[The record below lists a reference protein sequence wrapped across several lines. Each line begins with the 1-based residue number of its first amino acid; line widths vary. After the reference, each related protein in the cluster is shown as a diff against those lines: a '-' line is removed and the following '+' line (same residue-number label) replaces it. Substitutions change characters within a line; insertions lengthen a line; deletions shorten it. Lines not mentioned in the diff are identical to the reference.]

1 MSNVRAAPTAEPDAE
16 AGKPNQRQQQKEA
29 SRRKILDAGIGL
41 FSLKGFEGTSIAE
54 IAERAGLKKSL
65 VMHHFASKDEL
76 WKQCVDDIY
85 ARVDRFF
92 LEEFGSREPET
103 VPDLK
108 RLQRVYVRACL
119 RFPGYV
125 RIPLVEG
132 TADNERVRWLADRH
146 IKRHHA
152 FSAQAYNRVAK
163 QARLPYDRLKHAA
176 VRTGWLQLLVADMP
190 LYEYVAGKAIV
201 NEKEMLKWSDQLFDL
216 IFESGQDK

>member
-1 MSNVRAAPTAEPDAE
+1 MSQGRAASAGEPDVA
-16 AGKPNQRQQQKEA
+16 ADKPNQRQQQKEA
-29 SRRKILDAGIGL
+29 SRRRILDAGIAL

-54 IAERAGLKKSL
+54 IAGRAGLKKSL

-76 WKQCVDDIY
+76 WRQCVDDIY
-85 ARVDRFF
+85 ARVGQFF
-92 LEEFGSREPET
+92 TDEFGTAQPET
-103 VPDLK
+103 VADLK
-108 RLQRVYVRACL
+108 RLQRIYVRACF

-146 IKRHHA
+146 IKRHHDFGA
-152 FSAQAYNRVAK
+152 RAYSQVAK

-176 VRTGWLQLLVADMP
+176 VRTGWIQLLVANMP
-190 LYEYVAGKAIV
+190 LYEHVAGKAVV

-216 IFESGQDK
+216 IFEGA

>member
-1 MSNVRAAPTAEPDAE
+1 MSHAE
-16 AGKPNQRQQQKEA
+16 AASPPEQDLEPGKPNQRRQQKEA
-29 SRRKILDAGIGL
+29 SQRKILDAGIAL

-76 WKQCVDDIY
+76 WRQCVNDIY

-92 LEEFGSREPET
+92 LEEFGRAQPET
-103 VPDLK
+103 VADLK
-108 RLQRVYVRACL
+108 RLQRIYVSACF

-132 TADNERVRWLADRH
+132 TSDNERVRWLAETH

-152 FSAQAYNRVAK
+152 FSDRAYNRVAK

-176 VRTGWLQLLVADMP
+176 VRTGWLQLLVANRP
-190 LYEYVAGKAIV
+190 LYEHVVGKAV
-201 NEKEMLKWSDQLFDL
+201 VTEKEMLKWSDQLFDL
-216 IFESGQDK
+216 IFDDA